1 MKKLK
6 NTGYKLTI
14 SLNSA
19 GTLCGNVATSTSQF
33 LLSRLLK
40 KYPLFNTTIKELPG
54 SIYPTSQCTT
64 NITTLLQVDFH
75 TPDNFLPNHILEEL
89 KETISPEIHLLRYQI
104 VAG

>member
-19 GTLCGNVATSTSQF
+19 GTLCGNVATSTAQF

-54 SIYPTSQCTT
+54 SIYPTSQCNT
-64 NITTLLQVDFH
+64 NISTLLQVDFH
-75 TPDNFLPNHILEEL
+75 TPDDFIYFTLLEEL
-89 KETISPEIHLLRYQI
+89 KETLGDDIGIIY
-104 VAG
+104 